1 MVVASCS
8 FGLKS
13 GRLLVVVLKKH
24 GESLLELEF
33 VNTFLVGC
41 SVFSAYELSACM
53 NVYML

>member
-1 MVVASCS
+1 MVGSCS

-24 GESLLELEF
+24 GERLLELEF
-33 VNTFLVGC
+33 VNTLLVGC

-53 NVYML
+53 NVYLL